1 MEEGASC
8 PTILPVRPQCL
19 RLLTHTF
26 NREYSH
32 SHVCI
37 SASESKVPGRRGKLW
52 GLWGWQGS
60 GGMRGDL
67 GWQGMGGWPRCH
79 PLLARMLSEHRYA
92 CSSPCPGQSCARPR
106 AETPV
111 HTSAPPQ
118 LSEMSVTLMRDPSM
132 SALGVTT
139 LTPSSTC
146 PSLVEGRYNAVEVRY
161 EGGQEVGPTPRC
173 PPSRAAVPLRR
184 GRGCWVSSVLHSS
197 SNPILSFP
205 PRALQV
211 SPRVE
216 SPDLEPV
223 VEGEQKKSPA
233 RRPEEEKE
241 PQRLLVPDIQEIRV
255 R

>member
-1 MEEGASC
+1 
-8 PTILPVRPQCL
+8 
-19 RLLTHTF
+19 
-26 NREYSH
+26 
-32 SHVCI
+32 
-37 SASESKVPGRRGKLW
+37 
-52 GLWGWQGS
+52 
-60 GGMRGDL
+60 MRGDL
-67 GWQGMGGWPRCH
+67 GWQGTGGWPRCH
-79 PLLARMLSEHRYA
+79 PLLARMLPEHRYA
-92 CSSPCPGQSCARPR
+92 CSSPCPGQSCARLR

-161 EGGQEVGPTPRC
+161 EGGQGVGPAPRR
-173 PPSRAAVPLRR
+173 PPSRVARPLRR
-184 GRGCWVSSVLHSS
+184 ACGVLHS

-211 SPRVE
+211 SSRLE